1 MRLVNLQEKRH
12 RNSSFQRL
20 LGVERS
26 EAPLVFPLFLHNF
39 FLGAGIAFL
48 FTTSSAIFIHEF
60 EGPTLALAFVVAGAL
75 MLATARI
82 YAHFEHKLLLDKYLP
97 AVVLALPVIV
107 LAVRLSGYVMNH
119 AIAAFAM
126 LVAYRIIY
134 MLANL
139 EFWGLTSLVFNIRQ
153 SKRLFGLIGSGDIP
167 AKMLGYLAVSLLSKA
182 VAPEDLL
189 YVSVV
194 AFLVAWIML
203 QRVLRNPAALAHIHK
218 HSHHHGH
225 AKHHKSPESFVQ
237 KFFGSH
243 FVMSLAIFALMTSLA
258 MALVDYSFYGK
269 VKLRYKSSNELAGF
283 LGYFLTLSMV
293 ATFALKLLFSGK
305 LLQRI
310 GVSAVLL
317 FLPILLL
324 LPCIYLLLPIP
335 LNLDEKLLL
344 WFFSIMYLLRD
355 VFKYTLV
362 DPMFLALFQPLNSHL
377 RLKGHTIVKGLVDPL
392 GLLLMGALIFLGE
405 KVVDEN
411 IFKLL
416 AAGMAAVCILW
427 ILAARRLSRE
437 WLEMLRTS
445 VRKRFL
451 DGQSVTMGGKTTAD
465 LLLAKLDS
473 DQASEGIYALRMLE
487 DIPQVDYEKVLLTA
501 LGKKVPETQLYA
513 LQKLEQRNIP
523 VPSTTLERMAITS
536 KNPQLQTLASK
547 MLLRTEMMHLKYAAY
562 AAHQDEALKRGA
574 IAGLLLSDD
583 PAANRKGETQL
594 HKLIESFHPEDKNM
608 ALWLIHETGQQDKDA
623 TVHRMLDSD
632 SALVVHGAIQAAG
645 KLGKAEF
652 LEKLL
657 ALTQKPNYRSAA
669 IEALSNY
676 EVAQIKAH
684 AKGDNALLRTL
695 CRLAG
700 KPDSLI
706 SSDFLIEQ
714 MSSNDASLRREAIH
728 ALMKRGYK
736 APHDRRLREHIARL
750 QLQLFAAMEQ
760 YEGFL
765 ATDNGKPLAKAL
777 ETELHGMVDQL
788 LICFS
793 FQYDSRTVM
802 RVRHGL
808 QFKSEELRA
817 DALEILDHLLPRG
830 QAHRLLH
837 LLEVLYLD
845 RSKKQPTKTTSHTL
859 LQGCERLMKEAS
871 AVHDAWTVCLATDH
885 YVKSQPNPV
894 QDLVE
899 TAMAAT
905 TPFLSKYSLWLR
917 THHPTI
923 LNVTSMSQHADGDH
937 AFSPLEMVLML
948 KASKIFAETP
958 ENTLAEVAA
967 IAVVEQVMEGDVLF
981 RKGDPGDCMYIIAEG
996 EIKIG
1001 DGATLFATLGKS
1013 DFFGELALV
1022 ETEPRSADAVA
1033 ATDCLLIRIDQ
1044 DDFYELIEDRTEVAR
1059 GILVI
1064 LAQRLRRQNEIIR
1077 KLKEGK

>member
-20 LGVERS
+20 LGVERN

-60 EGPTLALAFVVAGAL
+60 EGAALALAFVVAGAL

-82 YAHFEHKLLLDKYLP
+82 YAHFEHKLHLDKYLP
-97 AVVLALPVIV
+97 AVVIALPVIV

-119 AIAAFAM
+119 AITAFAM

-167 AKMLGYLAVSLLSKA
+167 AKMLGYLAVSLLSKT

-225 AKHHKSPESFVQ
+225 SKHKSPENFVQ

-243 FVMSLAIFALMTSLA
+243 FVMSLAVFALMTSLA
-258 MALVDYSFYGK
+258 VALVDYSFYGK
-269 VKLRYKSSNELAGF
+269 VKLRYKSSNELAAF
-283 LGYFLTLSMV
+283 LGYFMTLAMV

-317 FLPILLL
+317 FLPIILL

-335 LNLDEKLLL
+335 LNSDEKLLL
-344 WFFSIMYLLRD
+344 WFFSMMYLLRD

-392 GLLLMGALIFLGE
+392 GLLLMGAMIFLGE
-405 KVVDEN
+405 RLVEQN
-411 IFKLL
+411 MFKLL
-416 AAGMAAVCILW
+416 AAGLAVVCFLW
-427 ILAARRLSRE
+427 ILSARRLSKE

-451 DGQSVTMGGKTTAD
+451 DGQSVSMGGKVTAE

-473 DQASEGIYALRMLE
+473 EQPSEGIYALRMLE
-487 DIPQVDYEKVLLTA
+487 NNPQVDYEKVLLTA
-501 LGKKVPETQLYA
+501 LGKKVPETQFFA

-523 VPSTTLERMAITS
+523 VSTSILERIATTS
-536 KNPQLQTLASK
+536 KHPPLQTLASK

-583 PAANRKGETQL
+583 PAANIKGQAHL

-608 ALWLIHETGQQDKDA
+608 ALWLIHETGMQDKGA
-623 TVHRMLDSD
+623 AVNRMLDSD
-632 SALVVHGAIQAAG
+632 SALVVHGAIEAAG

-669 IEALSNY
+669 IEALSHY

-684 AKGDNALLRTL
+684 AQGDNAMLRTL

-750 QLQLFAAMEQ
+750 QLQLYAAMEQ

-765 ATDNGKPLAKAL
+765 AAENGKILAKAL

-793 FQYDSRTVM
+793 FQYDSRTLM

-845 RSKKQPTKTTSHTL
+845 RAKKQPTKATPSTL

-885 YVKSQPNPV
+885 YVKSQPNPAK
-894 QDLVE
+894 DLVKA
-899 TAMAAT
+899 AMAAT
-905 TPFLSKYSLWLR
+905 TPFLNKYSQWLR

-923 LNVTSMSQHADGDH
+923 LTTTTMNQHAEGDH

-967 IAVVEQVMEGDVLF
+967 IAVVEQVMEGDILF
-981 RKGDPGDCMYIIAEG
+981 KKGDAGDCMYIIAEG
-996 EIKIG
+996 EIRIG

-1033 ATDCLLIRIDQ
+1033 ATDCLLLRIDQ